1 MGKKDVTGGGPFPSE
16 PRTGEKSAAHREEK
30 KMVQVRLKR
39 FDSLGEDLLD
49 LWCCYGHRT
58 DEFS

>member
-1 MGKKDVTGGGPFPSE
+1 MSQGGPFPSE